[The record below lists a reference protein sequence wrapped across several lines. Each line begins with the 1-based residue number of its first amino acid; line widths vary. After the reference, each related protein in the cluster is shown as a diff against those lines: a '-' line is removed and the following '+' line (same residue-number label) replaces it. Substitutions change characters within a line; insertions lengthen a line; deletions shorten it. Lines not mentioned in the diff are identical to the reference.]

1 MRKAWNFKDL
11 TGQKF
16 GRLTVISR
24 SEPHISKGG
33 FVIVQWNCQCECGK
47 ICTVKSQSLTTGKTK
62 SCGCLARELTSKR
75 SRTHNKTHS
84 RLFNIWSNMKGRCYN
99 KNNQKY
105 YRYGARNIT
114 ICDEWKDNFETF
126 YEWSMNNGYAD
137 DLSIDRINND
147 GNYEPSNCKWA
158 TNIEQANNKSI
169 NHFIEYNGESHTLA
183 EWARIKGLSYKSLSL
198 RINTHHWDIE
208 RALTQPMRRRKI

>member
-16 GRLTVISR
+16 GRLTVLSR

-33 FVIVQWNCQCECGK
+33 FVMVQWNCQCECGK
-47 ICTVKSQSLTTGKTK
+47 ICTVKSQSLTTGKTR

-75 SRTHNKTHS
+75 SRTHNKRHT
-84 RLFNIWSNMKGRCYN
+84 RLYNIWMNIKGRCCN

-105 YRYGARNIT
+105 YCYGARNIT

-147 GNYEPSNCKWA
+147 GNYEPSNCRWT